1 MNIAKFTVDNKKC
14 IGCGKCSKV
23 CPGGLISISQS
34 KKAEIVDISEFG
46 WNGCWKCE
54 HCMAVCPVGA
64 ISVLGHCPEDSIP
77 IPDSNTAS
85 DTLDAI
91 VCNRHSCRR
100 YKNKNVDKKIID
112 EMISILANAPNG
124 GNKQQVEFTLID
136 DIEQMKFFSR
146 TAYREMEK
154 LAERDIYPKG
164 FDNKSYKQMK
174 NWEKTVRPDM
184 LFCGAP
190 HILIPHAPLGHGT
203 PKQDVIIAGTY
214 FELICAS
221 RGFGAVIMTFP
232 IDAMKNMPK
241 IKSML
246 NIPENHYMDMIIGF
260 GYPEIHY
267 ARGTQRKVDK
277 SRIHTLNFTKEG
289 QKL

>member
-14 IGCGKCSKV
+14 IGCGKCAKI
-23 CPGGLISISQS
+23 CPGGLISISQGG
-34 KKAEIVDISEFG
+34 KAEIADISEFG

-64 ISVLGHCPEDSIP
+64 ISVLEHYAENSIP
-77 IPDSNTAS
+77 MPDSKIAS

-91 VCNRHSCRR
+91 ICNRHSCRR
-100 YKNKNVDKKIID
+100 YKNQNIDRKMID
-112 EMISILANAPNG
+112 EMISLLANAPNG

-136 DIEQMKFFSR
+136 DMEQMKFFSD

-154 LAERDIYPKG
+154 LAASGIYPKG
-164 FDNKSYKQMK
+164 FDKKSYEQMK

-190 HILIPHAPLGHGT
+190 HILIPHAPLGQGT
-203 PKQDVIIAGTY
+203 PQQDIIIAGTY
-214 FELICAS
+214 FELLCAS
-221 RGFGAVIMTFP
+221 RGLGAVIMTFP
-232 IDAMKNMPK
+232 IDAMENMPR

-246 NIPENHYMDMIIGF
+246 SIPENHCMDVIIGF

-277 SRIHTLNFTKEG
+277 CRIHTLNFTKEE
-289 QKL
+289 LI